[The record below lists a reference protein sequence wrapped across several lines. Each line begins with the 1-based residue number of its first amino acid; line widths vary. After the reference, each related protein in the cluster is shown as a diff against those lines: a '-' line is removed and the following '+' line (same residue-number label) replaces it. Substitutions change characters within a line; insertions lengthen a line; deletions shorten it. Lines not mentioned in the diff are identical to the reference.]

1 MSESTRRRFLL
12 TAGAGA
18 AVAAA
23 ATAGIAG
30 RKDEAGA
37 SGAAAGASARL
48 PKTDGPLVAYV
59 SDARTGKI
67 TVMAGE
73 SEVEVTDHDL
83 VARLASARN
92 KG

>member
-12 TAGAGA
+12 TAGAGE

-23 ATAGIAG
+23 ATAGVVC
-30 RKDEAGA
+30 RQDEAGA
-37 SGAAAGASARL
+37 AGAAGGAHARL
-48 PKTDGPLVAYV
+48 QADGPLVAYV
-59 SDARTGKI
+59 SDAKTGKI

-73 SEVEVTDHDL
+73 TEVEVTDHDL

-92 KG
+92 KD

>member
-30 RKDEAGA
+30 REDEANA
-37 SGAAAGASARL
+37 VGAAGGANARL
-48 PKTDGPLVAYV
+48 EVDGPLVAYV
-59 SDARTGKI
+59 SDAKSGRVS
-67 TVMAGE
+67 VMVGE
-73 SEVEVTDHDL
+73 SEVVVTDHDL
-83 VARLASARN
+83 VARLSSARN
-92 KG
+92 RG